1 MQPSLTRAS
10 SATPTIPPSFTPV
23 IVLTSTPLP
32 TSAPAAQ
39 VCPTCGNLRLRANPG
54 TAGSI
59 VTLLPANT
67 PLSVIG
73 RTADS
78 AWVQVVLDD
87 GTNGWVAAQYL
98 TLTIDL
104 SVVSVTGTVQD
115 APTAVAAGYAVVSGV
130 SSNARRIFLDGL
142 ARGNLAHVF
151 TRVGDSISAAPQF
164 LTQIGSGTYQLG
176 EYGYLGTAISF
187 FSGPNGRCQPF
198 AASSWPRATRDGERV
213 NPANADPGI
222 CRAGDARVN
231 SGGSLSQPCRLHQS
245 KVDSVITIPPSGQP
259 GHRWPHSRVQPGDH
273 RHRAPMTCR
282 CGITTRR

>member
-1 MQPSLTRAS
+1 MPSATRTPFAIFTATTAPPLTAAAPALATPTTAPTLTLQPSLTRAS

-98 TLTIDL
+98 TLIIDL

-142 ARGNLAHVF
+142 ARDNLPHVF

-187 FSGPNGRCQPF
+187 FSGPNGRGANPF
-198 AASSWPRATRDGERV
+198 AASSMAARNGWSCLLYTSPSPR
-213 NPANADPGI
+213 
-222 CRAGDARVN
+222 
-231 SGGSLSQPCRLHQS
+231 
-245 KVDSVITIPPSGQP
+245 DS
-259 GHRWPHSRVQPGDH
+259 
-273 RHRAPMTCR
+273 
-282 CGITTRR
+282 